1 MQTDQSVSRSGEAVS
16 EPTHDRRR
24 ALGRQGEDL
33 AAVYLARQGCDIITR
48 NWRTRSGELDIVARD
63 GDWLVFVEVR
73 TRRIGSGASV
83 PALGSPEESV
93 TPRKQLQLVALAD
106 AYLFELPWGGRWRID
121 VIALELRADGS
132 VARLNHLRDAVGGAA

>member
-1 MQTDQSVSRSGEAVS
+1 MQTDQSGNRSGEAVA
-16 EPTHDRRR
+16 EPARDRRR
-24 ALGRQGEDL
+24 ALGRLGEDL
-33 AAVYLARQGCDIITR
+33 AVAYLARQGCDIVTR

-106 AYLFELPWGGRWRID
+106 AYLFEVPWSGPWRID
-121 VIALELRADGS
+121 MIALELRADGS
-132 VARLNHLRDAVGGAA
+132 VARLNHLRDAVGGTA

>member
-1 MQTDQSVSRSGEAVS
+1 LARWLDDLGDGVPEQTQ
-16 EPTHDRRR
+16 DRRR

-33 AAVYLARQGCDIITR
+33 AVAYLAQQGYDVITR

-73 TRRIGSGASV
+73 TRRIGGGASV
-83 PALGSPEESV
+83 PALGSPEESI
-93 TPRKQLQLVALAD
+93 TPRKQLQLVMLAD
-106 AYLFELPWGGRWRID
+106 AYLFELPWGGPWRID

-132 VARLNHLRDAVGGAA
+132 VARLNHLRDAIGGIAWT

>member
-1 MQTDQSVSRSGEAVS
+1 VKGEETPA
-16 EPTHDRRR
+16 PTRDRRK

-33 AAVYLARQGCDIITR
+33 AAAYLTQQGYDVITR

-63 GDWLVFVEVR
+63 RDWLVFVEVR
-73 TRRIGSGASV
+73 TRRIGKGAAT
-83 PALGSPEESV
+83 PMLGSPEESV

-106 AYLFELPWGGRWRID
+106 AYLFEMPWGGRWRID

-132 VARLNHLRDAVGGAA
+132 VARLNHLRDSVGGVAWT

>member
-1 MQTDQSVSRSGEAVS
+1 VPEQTR
-16 EPTHDRRR
+16 DRRK

-33 AAVYLARQGCDIITR
+33 AAAYLVQHGYEVITR

-73 TRRIGSGASV
+73 TRRIGKGAV
-83 PALGSPEESV
+83 TPMLGSPEESV
-93 TPRKQLQLVALAD
+93 TPRKQLQLVEMAD

-132 VARLNHLRDAVGGAA
+132 VGRLNHLRDAVGGVA

>member
-1 MQTDQSVSRSGEAVS
+1 VS
-16 EPTHDRRR
+16 EQTQDRRK

-33 AAVYLARQGCDIITR
+33 AAAYLTQQGYEIITR

-73 TRRIGSGASV
+73 VRRIGKGATA
-83 PALGSPEESV
+83 PTLGSPEESV
-93 TPRKQLQLVALAD
+93 TPRKQLKLVALAD
-106 AYLFELPWGGRWRID
+106 AYLFALPWGGRWRID

-132 VARLNHLRDAVGGAA
+132 VARLNHLRDAVGGVA